1 MAIAQQRATNKRSE
15 NHQQT
20 VPEENMSD
28 VKTKRGRRQDR
39 SKINVNED
47 YELSYWTKKFGVTRD
62 ELREAV
68 KEVGPSAAN
77 VERKLKHAA

>member
-1 MAIAQQRATNKRSE
+1 
-15 NHQQT
+15 
-20 VPEENMSD
+20 MSD

-62 ELREAV
+62 EFREAV
-68 KEVGPSAAN
+68 KKVGPSAAN
-77 VERKLKHAA
+77 VERDLKRAA

>member
-1 MAIAQQRATNKRSE
+1 
-15 NHQQT
+15 
-20 VPEENMSD
+20 MSD
-28 VKTKRGRRQDR
+28 VKTKKGRRQDR